1 MNFFGKRPIE
11 ECFEKTK
18 KPAIKVKWVGRN
30 RGDRQHM
37 NVSLRLVGRTNQH
50 RLCGYCYQQ
59 RSLGNKPK
67 VLVLNDIS
75 RAFLHARTTSDRYAE
90 LCEEDRTEP
99 GDEKQMREAYEVG
112 VWDKGS
118 ST

>member
-1 MNFFGKRPIE
+1 
-11 ECFEKTK
+11 
-18 KPAIKVKWVGRN
+18 
-30 RGDRQHM
+30 M
-37 NVSLRLVGRTNQH
+37 NVSLRLVAEQINTGKRQGLFAATPPLEAL
-50 RLCGYCYQQ
+50 RILL
-59 RSLGNKPK
+59 SAKVTGNKPK